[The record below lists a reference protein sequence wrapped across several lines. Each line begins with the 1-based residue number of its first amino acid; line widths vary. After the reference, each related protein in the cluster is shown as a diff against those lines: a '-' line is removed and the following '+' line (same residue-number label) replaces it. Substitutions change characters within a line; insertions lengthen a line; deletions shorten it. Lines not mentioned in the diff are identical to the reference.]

1 METHRYVT
9 SLESLACDDNQREHS
24 SVSFHHSGNCDLHQ
38 PRYDTTVP
46 CAKMCKVFP
55 KTCRPC
61 CKYKAVAVSYSL
73 PLGASSEWDSLVSPA
88 RGGLMVIFRG
98 KLLHM
103 EANGATVINSTPE
116 SEWIEL
122 ETNWIYSVHLLMTNK
137 SIYIYI
143 YINIHV
149 YIYISVLTYTFPT
162 YYIKKLMQ
170 FAGVNIMICNM
181 CDYDIT
187 IISLLQV

>member
-1 METHRYVT
+1 MLVLLLETCGNIAWKPIDT

-24 SVSFHHSGNCDLHQ
+24 SVSFHPSCNCDLHQ

-46 CAKMCKVFP
+46 CAKMCKVSP
-55 KTCRPC
+55 RTCHPC

-103 EANGATVINSTPE
+103 EANGATVINSTAE

-122 ETNWIYSVHLLMTNK
+122 ETKYIYSVHLLMTNK
-137 SIYIYI
+137 SIYYI
-143 YINIHV
+143 L
-149 YIYISVLTYTFPT
+149 YISVLTYTFTT
-162 YYIKKLMQ
+162 Y
-170 FAGVNIMICNM
+170 C
-181 CDYDIT
+181 T
-187 IISLLQV
+187 ISKYLCSLQV

>member
-1 METHRYVT
+1 MLVLLLETCGNIAWKRIET
-9 SLESLACDDNQREHS
+9 SHHWNHWLAMTIKGEHS
-24 SVSFHHSGNCDLHQ
+24 SVSFHHICNCDFHQ
-38 PRYDTTVP
+38 PRYDTTVRVA

-103 EANGATVINSTPE
+103 EANGATVINSTAE

-122 ETNWIYSVHLLMTNK
+122 ETNYIYSVHLLMTNK

-143 YINIHV
+143 YIGTHI
-149 YIYISVLTYTFPT
+149 YIYYLLHQKTYAV
-162 YYIKKLMQ
+162 YRCKYNDM
-170 FAGVNIMICNM
+170 
-181 CDYDIT
+181 
-187 IISLLQV
+187 